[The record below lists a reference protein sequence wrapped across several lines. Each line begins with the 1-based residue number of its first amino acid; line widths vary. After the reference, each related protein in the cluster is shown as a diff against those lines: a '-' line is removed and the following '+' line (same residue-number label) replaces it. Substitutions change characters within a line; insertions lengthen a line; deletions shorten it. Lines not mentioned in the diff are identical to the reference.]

1 MTFTTTVALATASV
15 LIMGTLTTVRAQSGF
30 EAEPVLKA
38 TDLVA
43 PELLKGPHFTVDN
56 RVPINGFLARF
67 TIRSDYGTFDAHGI
81 HMFQIRVKEV
91 YALTQLDDMSK
102 TKEFAEA
109 AGKAMAR
116 PVTSAANMIIN
127 PVETVEGLPGGVTRL
142 FDRIKLGGEAIAAA
156 ATAPSQTDSEKLSA
170 VTQRVGNITVDTLGY
185 EKERRDLA
193 RSVGVDPY
201 TTNPI
206 LAKKLTDMAWVAF
219 SARFGIQTAISVFV
233 PGSIVLS
240 AVTITNSAVYDTP
253 PGDLVNNAQ
262 SIFAGTGASE
272 AQVRA
277 LIKNPQYSLS
287 LLTDLAMGVN
297 RLQGVNGLASV
308 VDFAAAAKTQDETR
322 FVAASVNILA
332 RYHERVQRIAVVAAP
347 GPIIGRTT
355 GGAVVIPAALDYVAW
370 TERVGRFTQRDDLKA
385 PERTAWLS
393 GQTSPRARKELGGRG
408 WTVLE
413 TFSIAAE
420 R

>member
-1 MTFTTTVALATASV
+1 
-15 LIMGTLTTVRAQSGF
+15 MGTMTTVRAQSGF
-30 EAEPVLKA
+30 ETEPVLKA

-91 YALTQLDDMSK
+91 YALTQLDGMSK

-109 AGKAMAR
+109 AGKALAR

-156 ATAPSQTDSEKLSA
+156 ATAPSQTEGEKASA
-170 VTQRVGNITVDTLGY
+170 ITQRVGSITVDTLGY

-240 AVTITNSAVYDTP
+240 AVTITNSTVYDTP
-253 PGDLVNNAQ
+253 PGDLINNAQ

-277 LIKNPQYSLS
+277 LVKNPQYSLS

-347 GPIIGRTT
+347 GPIIERTT

-370 TERVGRFTQRDDLKA
+370 TERIGRFTQRDDLKA

-393 GQTSPRARKELGGRG
+393 GQTSPRARKELPGRG

-413 TFSIAAE
+413 SFTIAAE

>member
-1 MTFTTTVALATASV
+1 
-15 LIMGTLTTVRAQSGF
+15 
-30 EAEPVLKA
+30 
-38 TDLVA
+38 
-43 PELLKGPHFTVDN
+43 
-56 RVPINGFLARF
+56 
-67 TIRSDYGTFDAHGI
+67 
-81 HMFQIRVKEV
+81 
-91 YALTQLDDMSK
+91 
-102 TKEFAEA
+102 
-109 AGKAMAR
+109 
-116 PVTSAANMIIN
+116 
-127 PVETVEGLPGGVTRL
+127 
-142 FDRIKLGGEAIAAA
+142 
-156 ATAPSQTDSEKLSA
+156 
-170 VTQRVGNITVDTLGY
+170 VDTLGY

-240 AVTITNSAVYDTP
+240 AVTITNSTVYDTP
-253 PGDLVNNAQ
+253 PGDLINNAQ

-277 LIKNPQYSLS
+277 LVKNPQYSLS

-370 TERVGRFTQRDDLKA
+370 TERIGRFTQRDDLKA

-393 GQTSPRARKELGGRG
+393 GQTSPRARKELPGRG

-413 TFSIAAE
+413 SFTIAAE

>member
-1 MTFTTTVALATASV
+1 M
-15 LIMGTLTTVRAQSGF
+15 RAQSGF

-67 TIRSDYGTFDAHGI
+67 TIRSTYGTFDAHGI

-91 YALTQLDDMSK
+91 YALTQLDGMSK

-109 AGKAMAR
+109 AGKALAR

-142 FDRIKLGGEAIAAA
+142 FDRIKLGGEAIAVA

-170 VTQRVGNITVDTLGY
+170 VTQRVGSITVDTLGY

-201 TTNPI
+201 TTNPV

-219 SARFGIQTAISVFV
+219 SARFGIQTAISVLV

-253 PGDLVNNAQ
+253 PGDLINNAQ

-277 LIKNPQYSLS
+277 LVKNPQYSLS

-370 TERVGRFTQRDDLKA
+370 TERIGRFTQRDDLKA

-393 GQTSPRARKELGGRG
+393 GQTSPRARKELAGRG
-408 WTVLE
+408 WIVLE
-413 TFSIAAE
+413 SFTIAAE